1 MKENEILKLLSGHEI
16 HIWISIMYHQVIMLL
31 TVWQH
36 THSTKITEYPRTM
49 VAEHDTCLYY
59 LNSAEQSKRFNQSS
73 NIPGTMREG
82 QSEGKSLEFRR
93 RVDSRDTSPF
103 MFRTSLGL
111 RTYSLA
117 GNSHRRTGTKTEV
130 RWSKGSAD
138 KQRKR
143 TRSHWCTKTSNTKC
157 IQV

>member
-1 MKENEILKLLSGHEI
+1 
-16 HIWISIMYHQVIMLL
+16 
-31 TVWQH
+31 
-36 THSTKITEYPRTM
+36 M

-59 LNSAEQSKRFNQSS
+59 LNSAGQSKRFNQSS

-130 RWSKGSAD
+130 R
-138 KQRKR
+138 
-143 TRSHWCTKTSNTKC
+143 
-157 IQV
+157 